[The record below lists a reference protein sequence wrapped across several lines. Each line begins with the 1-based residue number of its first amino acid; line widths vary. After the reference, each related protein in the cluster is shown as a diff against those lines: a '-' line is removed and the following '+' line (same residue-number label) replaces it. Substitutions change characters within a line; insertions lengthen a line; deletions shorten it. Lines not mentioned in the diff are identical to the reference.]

1 MAVWKQGKQG
11 KQEKM
16 DKVKILFVC
25 MGNICRSPAA
35 EAVMKKMAAEAGY
48 ADRFFIDSAGTL
60 DYHEGEPADSRMK
73 LCASL
78 RGYRLTSLSRP
89 VKADDFYT
97 FDLIIGMDDTNI
109 HDLRKRAPEPR
120 LLDRIHQ
127 MTEYAQGLSYS
138 HVPDPYCGG
147 AEGFTLALDIIED
160 ACRGLMD
167 AIFSSRDN

>member
-1 MAVWKQGKQG
+1 MAAK
-11 KQEKM
+11 KQEKI
-16 DKVKILFVC
+16 KILFVC

-35 EAVMKKMAAEAGY
+35 EAVMKKIVQDAGY
-48 ADRFFIDSAGTL
+48 EDRFFIDSAGML

-78 RGYRLTSLSRP
+78 RGYKLTSLSRP
-89 VKADDFYT
+89 VKTDDFYD
-97 FDLIIGMDDTNI
+97 FNLLIGMDDTNI
-109 HDLRKRAPEPR
+109 NDLKRKAPDAQS
-120 LLDRIHQ
+120 LAKIHQ
-127 MTEYAQGLSYS
+127 MTEYSQKRQYD

-167 AIFSSRDN
+167 TIFSFQDN

>member
-1 MAVWKQGKQG
+1 
-11 KQEKM
+11 
-16 DKVKILFVC
+16 

-35 EAVMKKMAAEAGY
+35 EAVMKKMVQEAGY
-48 ADRFFIDSAGTL
+48 ADRFLIDSAGTL

-89 VKADDFYT
+89 VKANDFYQ
-97 FDLIIGMDDTNI
+97 FDWIVGMDDTNVR
-109 HDLRKRAPEPR
+109 DLEKRAPEPGLR
-120 LLDRIHQ
+120 AKIHQ
-127 MTEYAQGLSYS
+127 LTEYAQRLTYD

-147 AEGFTLALDIIED
+147 AEAFTLALDIIED

-167 AIFSSRDN
+167 VIFSYRDS